1 MATTGAALPIER
13 GYLLKVW
20 FAVAAIVIAS
30 AVAISLAAAART
42 APAGGTDPGPVKDF
56 GAVTVQHGPIA
67 VGENV
72 CGQCR

>member
-1 MATTGAALPIER
+1 
-13 GYLLKVW
+13 
-20 FAVAAIVIAS
+20 
-30 AVAISLAAAART
+30 
-42 APAGGTDPGPVKDF
+42 VKDF

>member
-20 FAVAAIVIAS
+20 FAVAAIVIAA
-30 AVAISLAAAART
+30 AVAISLAAATRST
-42 APAGGTDPGPVKDF
+42 PAGGTDLQPVKDF
-56 GAVTVQHGPIA
+56 GPVTVEHGPIV
-67 VGENV
+67 VGDTV